1 MNQMCIE
8 GVMYH
13 PTFLYESVWNILVF
27 IFLLILRRRN
37 PLRGEVFLSYLMA
50 YSVGR
55 FFIEGMRTDS
65 LYVPGTGIRMAQLI
79 SIIIVLAVIAIIW
92 YRRKSG
98 MATKHYDG
106 KKVKKNKK

>member
-13 PTFLYESVWNILVF
+13 PTFLYESVWNIIVF
-27 IFLLILRRRN
+27 AALLIIRRYN
-37 PLRGEVFLSYLMA
+37 PTRGHLFMYYLIM

-65 LYVPGTGIRMAQLI
+65 LINVGLKQAQLI
-79 SIIIVLAVIAIIW
+79 SVAIFICAILFLI
-92 YRRKSG
+92 YRYK
-98 MATKHYDG
+98 K
-106 KKVKKNKK
+106 KKVTLRYDNSNII